1 MWKVTCYK
9 NTGMNS
15 VNTIDKP
22 ARLAKAASL
31 DLPALDILQGEFLNS
46 ITVKATRDQVTD
58 VDFIALQN
66 SDNVKDTYFYSVEAF
81 TSTSI
86 DVQRLSIVFDALLT
100 LEFMAGGIDKVKFLD
115 GIVERHHVKKD
126 SDAYGAYTE
135 SDPLLVPSKELGF
148 VIKQFYNTS
157 GTGGTV
163 IRSTVDLKKTMENE
177 EATTYT
183 DADGN
188 AVTVPT
194 PAVPVQN
201 NTVVGFSLGNNSA
214 AYNIAGVAMYDGS
227 NETTQKGIQR
237 LRNLGIEQS
246 AITASYR
253 MLKDLDYTETHTG
266 NDPKFDTV
274 SGVYQDGT
282 IGDDLFAFDYDAE
295 VKNKRVLYG
304 NCNMYEM
311 ISASSGMRMTFK
323 PEDLCLKDD
332 GTMLKA
338 PIGFRVTDPRP
349 EGRPYYGFKYYKGVD
364 QANFNYFANAVAGS
378 QWASSPMVY
387 TGASGSALSETRY
400 ATEME
405 GARLAA
411 DQSIASIDAGLTKD
425 NIKRVG
431 GFVYSGAGLLSSTLN
446 GNYERIPDQVRGLA
460 GQAFLNAYERSILET
475 DAAFQKTQIEERYAY
490 NAKKELM
497 DLKINTTIV
506 APDMHFP
513 NSETLRDFLG
523 NGVYIVQYRPHKS
536 DRTKLDKILEM
547 YGYKDTKSI
556 ETSDFT
562 NRSKF
567 NYVQATNVTIGG
579 DIPKWI
585 REAAKAQLSNGVR
598 IWHQLPDTAAYTDG
612 TNV

>member
-22 ARLAKAASL
+22 ARLSKATYL

-46 ITVKATRDQVTD
+46 ITVRATREQITD
-58 VDFIALQN
+58 VDFLALQN
-66 SDNVKDTYFYSVEAF
+66 TNNIKDTFFYSVEAF

-86 DVQRLSIVFDALLT
+86 DVQKLSIVFDALLT
-100 LEFMAGGIDKVKFLD
+100 LEFMENGVENIKFLD
-115 GIVERHHVKKD
+115 GIVERHHVDKD
-126 SDAYGAYTE
+126 SDIYGVYTE

-148 VIKQFYNTS
+148 VVKQFYNLS
-157 GTGGTV
+157 GQGGTV
-163 IRSTVDLKKTMENE
+163 IQSTVDLKKTAESE
-177 EATTYT
+177 EAMTYSDT
-183 DADGN
+183 EGN
-188 AVTVPT
+188 TVTVPT
-194 PAVPVQN
+194 PAAALET
-201 NTVVGFSLGNNSA
+201 NTLFGFSLSGKSA
-214 AYNIAGVAMYDGS
+214 AYGIEGVAMYDGS

-237 LRNLGIEQS
+237 LRNLGIEQG

-253 MLKDLDYTETHTG
+253 MLKDLDYTETHKG

-274 SGVYQDGT
+274 SGVYQEGT
-282 IGDDLFAFDYDAE
+282 IGDDLFAFEYDKE

-311 ISASSGMRMTFK
+311 ISVSSGIRMTFK
-323 PEDLCLKDD
+323 PEDLCLKND
-332 GTMLKA
+332 GTMLPA

-364 QANFNYFANAVAGS
+364 QANFGYFANAVAGS

-387 TGASGSALSETRY
+387 TGASGSSLSETRY
-400 ATEME
+400 NTEVE
-405 GARLAA
+405 GARLVA
-411 DQSIASIDAGLTKD
+411 DQSIASINADLTKD
-425 NIKRVG
+425 QVKRVG
-431 GFVYSGAGLLSSTLN
+431 GFLYSGAGLLSSVLN
-446 GNYERIPDQVRGLA
+446 GNYERIADQARGLV
-460 GQAFLNAYERSILET
+460 GQTFLNAYERAMMET
-475 DAAFQKTQIEERYAY
+475 DADFAKSQIEERYAY
-490 NAKKELM
+490 NARKELM
-497 DLKINTTIV
+497 DLKISTTIV
-506 APDMHFP
+506 APEMHFP

-523 NGVYIVQYRPHKS
+523 NGIYIVQYRPQKS
-536 DRTKLDKILEM
+536 DRMKLDKILEM

-556 ETSDFT
+556 EASDFT

-567 NYVQATNVTIGG
+567 NYVQASNVTIGG
-579 DIPKWI
+579 TVPKWI

-598 IWHQLPDTAAYTDG
+598 VWHQLPDVSAYTDG